1 MSGFGLSG
9 RLYTSRDKRSG
20 VHVARPCRSRQVL
33 HRVLGGLPA
42 RLPDAWEVRPAE
54 ARQSC
59 AAPHTRDSTSTTA
72 HQEGSAV
79 QHMHFASLASR
90 ARIVLLVVV
99 TAACGDSPTSPSR
112 YPRVAGSYIGDVTI
126 SARSLGV
133 VSVSGIN
140 RMEATQSGNQ
150 VTIGGV
156 FAAIGEGIETPSIT
170 GTINETGVFTPTAGA
185 GATLGSGP
193 SCGTWMLASAAI
205 SFSGRSMQIQET
217 METDRCG
224 VIRLSGTLT
233 RRG

>member
-20 VHVARPCRSRQVL
+20 VHVARPLPIPPGPPQGAWWVAGKATRRVGGAAGRSTSILRGASHTGFDFNDSPPGGFRRAASALRISGVSCA
-33 HRVLGGLPA
+33 HRSSRRGHRCLR
-42 RLPDAWEVRPAE
+42 RLPNIAFP
-54 ARQSC
+54 
-59 AAPHTRDSTSTTA
+59 
-72 HQEGSAV
+72 
-79 QHMHFASLASR
+79 L
-90 ARIVLLVVV
+90 
-99 TAACGDSPTSPSR
+99 
-112 YPRVAGSYIGDVTI
+112 PRVAGSYIGDVTI

-224 VIRLSGTLT
+224 VIRLSGTLA